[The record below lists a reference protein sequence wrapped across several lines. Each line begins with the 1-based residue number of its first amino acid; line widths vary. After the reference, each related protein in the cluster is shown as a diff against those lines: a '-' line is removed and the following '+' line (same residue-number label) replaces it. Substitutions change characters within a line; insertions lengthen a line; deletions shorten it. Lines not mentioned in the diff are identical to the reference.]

1 MKHLLTAGALA
12 LASMIAPAGAQESAD
27 VSEMTLGQP
36 DAPVTV
42 VEYASFT
49 CPHCATFHQGPL
61 QELKAEYVESGQVRF
76 VYREVYFDRYGLWAS
91 MIARCGG
98 ADRFFGIADMLYDKQ
113 SEWTD
118 GEPTAV
124 ADNLRRIG
132 KLAGLSA
139 ESVDACLNDRDT
151 AEALVA
157 WYQQNAEADGVT
169 STPTLLINGEKHSNM
184 PYDELAALIEAELGE

>member
-12 LASMIAPAGAQESAD
+12 LASMTAPAGAQEAAD
-27 VSEMTLGQP
+27 VAEMTLGQP
-36 DAPVTV
+36 DAPVTLI
-42 VEYASFT
+42 EYASYT
-49 CPHCATFHQGPL
+49 CPHCASFHKNQFK
-61 QELKAEYVESGQVRF
+61 ELNADYIESGQVRF

-91 MIARCGG
+91 MVARCGG
-98 ADRFFGIADMLYDKQ
+98 AERFFGITDMLYDKQ
-113 SEWTD
+113 REWTD
-118 GEPTAV
+118 GEPAAV

-151 AEALVA
+151 AQALVA

-169 STPTLLINGEKHSNM
+169 STPTLVINGETHSNM
-184 PYDELAALIEAELGE
+184 SYDDLAALIDAELGE

>member
-12 LASMIAPAGAQESAD
+12 LASMTATAGAQESAD

-118 GEPTAV
+118 GEPAAV

-151 AEALVA
+151 AQALVA

>member
-12 LASMIAPAGAQESAD
+12 LASMTAPAGAQESAD

-118 GEPTAV
+118 GEPAAV

-151 AEALVA
+151 AQALVA

>member
-118 GEPTAV
+118 GEPAAV

-151 AEALVA
+151 AQALVA